1 MKVQTALHY
10 WVFFFFFLSE
20 ELYTLMFL
28 CDVTTSQRMY
38 VKSENSGYKEVKGGW
53 MWGGK
58 KANSHSAV
66 SYLLDLVLC
75 TIDIAS

>member
-1 MKVQTALHY
+1 MKVHTALHY
-10 WVFFFFFLSE
+10 TGFFFFFE

-28 CDVTTSQRMY
+28 CDVTTYQRMY
-38 VKSENSGYKEVKGGW
+38 MKTENSGYKEVKGGW